1 MGPDTSRPARDGRT
15 EVECSNR
22 LTWGS
27 APAPQVS
34 WAAMMSASSA
44 ISDPEAPSEVA
55 ADGRTGLLKR
65 VRDWFRD
72 LGPRVR
78 GLFAFLLYL
87 CSSILVFALP
97 VISDLGHRCVG
108 ACLSDTSLYEWS
120 FNWMHQAVTTGV
132 DPLFTD
138 KVWAPSGVHL
148 AWVTTLPGP
157 ALLFEPIT
165 AAFGGLFSVNVLM
178 ILAPAL
184 AAWAAYLV
192 CIRLTHRF
200 WPAVI
205 GGVLFGFSTYVNQ
218 HMRAQLNLVLI
229 FFIPLAVYL
238 VIRRVE
244 SSIGRIMFVVL
255 LALVLAG
262 EFSTST
268 EGFATM
274 TLFGGVA
281 YPGALIVAPM
291 VVKKRLLWTIPLIGA
306 SYAICGLLVLPI
318 LQRLRYDPPPDHA
331 IRAPDINSLD
341 LLSFI
346 VPNQYGRF
354 GGQRFLSLS
363 EKFPVLPQNDTGYIS
378 VLFVVVLVWFTV
390 QFWRRWWA
398 WLLTGFTLL
407 VAMLAMGPT
416 LHIAGRSIG
425 SLPGRWLFEAPLI
438 QHATPDRFPLYMFM
452 SLAILTAIWVAAASG
467 RWAWTR
473 YAIAALGIVAIS
485 TNLAIEPTYHGTET
499 VPSFF
504 TDGTYK
510 QYIAHDD
517 VVLTMPYVLGND
529 MDWQTMTDFDFRLAR
544 AYIGPIHPI
553 GHLKAGLGMILT
565 EPGHYLPG
573 PNAVR
578 FFIDQRHVTAVVAE
592 NPVPPE
598 IVTLLHDVLGVDG
611 VDVGGGPG
619 WGGGGGGADAPPAPP
634 PPAGGP
640 HPPPPAALFS
650 PPGAENA

>member
-1 MGPDTSRPARDGRT
+1 
-15 EVECSNR
+15 
-22 LTWGS
+22 
-27 APAPQVS
+27 
-34 WAAMMSASSA
+34 MMSASSA

-55 ADGRTGLLKR
+55 VDGRTGLLKG
-65 VRDWFRD
+65 VLDWFRD
-72 LGPRVR
+72 LGPRMR

-138 KVWAPSGVHL
+138 KIWAPSGVHL

-192 CIRLTHRF
+192 CIRLTHKL
-200 WPAVI
+200 WPAII
-205 GGVLFGFSTYVNQ
+205 GGFLFGFSTYVSQ

-229 FFIPLAVYL
+229 FFVPLAVYL

-244 SSIGRIMFVVL
+244 SSMGRVVFVIL
-255 LALVLAG
+255 LALVLG
-262 EFSTST
+262 GQFSTST
-268 EGFATM
+268 EVFATM
-274 TLFGGVA
+274 TLFAALA
-281 YPGALIVAPM
+281 YIGALIVAPV
-291 VVKKRLLWTIPLIGA
+291 VVKKRLLWTTPLIAA
-306 SYAICGLLVLPI
+306 SYALCGLLVLPI
-318 LQRLRYDPPPDHA
+318 LRRLQYDPPPDHA

-354 GGQRFLSLS
+354 GGQRFLSVS

-425 SLPGRWLFEAPLI
+425 ALPGKWLFEAPLI

-510 QYIAHDD
+510 QYIGHDD

-611 VDVGGGPG
+611 VDVGGVTVWQVPASGTTPHE
-619 WGGGGGGADAPPAPP
+619 PPLPTKVITTPP
-634 PPAGGP
+634 
-640 HPPPPAALFS
+640 
-650 PPGAENA
+650 

>member
-1 MGPDTSRPARDGRT
+1 MGPNTSRPARDGRT
-15 EVECSNR
+15 EGEGSNR

-55 ADGRTGLLKR
+55 ADGRTSLLKG
-65 VRDWFRD
+65 VLDWFRD
-72 LGPRVR
+72 LGPRMR

-120 FNWMHQAVTTGV
+120 FNWMHQAVRTGG
-132 DPLFTD
+132 DPLFTETI
-138 KVWAPSGVHL
+138 WAPSGVHL

-192 CIRLTHRF
+192 CVRLTHKF
-200 WPAVI
+200 WPAII
-205 GGVLFGFSTYVNQ
+205 GGFLFGFSTYVSQ

-229 FFIPLAVYL
+229 FFVPLAVYL

-244 SSIGRIMFVVL
+244 SSMGRIAFVLL

-262 EFSTST
+262 QFSTST
-268 EGFATM
+268 EVFATM
-274 TLFGGVA
+274 TVFGGFA
-281 YPGALIVAPM
+281 CLGALIVAP
-291 VVKKRLLWTIPLIGA
+291 VIVKRRLLWTIPLLAA

-318 LQRLRYDPPPDHA
+318 LRRLQYDPPPDHA

-341 LLSFI
+341 LFSFI
-346 VPNQYGRF
+346 VPNQFGRF
-354 GGQRFLSLS
+354 GGQRFLALS
-363 EKFPVLPQNDTGYIS
+363 HRFPVLPQNDTGYIG
-378 VLFVVVLVWFTV
+378 VLLVVVLVWFTV
-390 QFWRRWWA
+390 QFWRQWWA
-398 WLLTGFTLL
+398 WLLTGFTVL
-407 VAMLAMGPT
+407 AGMLAMGPT

-425 SLPGRWLFEAPLI
+425 ALPGKWLFEVPLI

-452 SLAILTAIWVAAASG
+452 SLAILTAIWVAGASG

-473 YAIAALGIVAIS
+473 YAIAAVGIVALS
-485 TNLAIEPTYHGTET
+485 TNLAIEPTYHGSQT

-510 QYIAHDD
+510 QYVHPDD
-517 VVLTMPYVLGND
+517 VVLAIPYTLGSD
-529 MDWQTMTDFDFRLAR
+529 MDWQTATDFDFRLAR

-553 GHLKAGLGMILT
+553 GHLNAGLGTILT
-565 EPGHYLPG
+565 QPVHYLPP

-578 FFIDQRHVTAVVAE
+578 FFIDERQVKAVVAQD
-592 NPVPPE
+592 PVPPE
-598 IVTLLHDVLGVDG
+598 IVALMHDGLGVDG
-611 VDVGGGPG
+611 VDVGGVTVWQVPES
-619 WGGGGGGADAPPAPP
+619 GATESEPP
-634 PPAGGP
+634 PPAQVITTAP
-640 HPPPPAALFS
+640 
-650 PPGAENA
+650 

>member
-1 MGPDTSRPARDGRT
+1 
-15 EVECSNR
+15 
-22 LTWGS
+22 
-27 APAPQVS
+27 
-34 WAAMMSASSA
+34 MMSASSA
-44 ISDPEAPSEVA
+44 ISDPEAPSET
-55 ADGRTGLLKR
+55 ADGDRTGGLKG
-65 VRDWFRD
+65 VADWFRAR
-72 LGPRVR
+72 GPRTR
-78 GLFAFLLYL
+78 GLFAFLIYL
-87 CSSILVFALP
+87 VSSILVFALP
-97 VISDLGHRCVG
+97 VIGDLGNRCVG
-108 ACLSDTSLYEWS
+108 SCLPDTSLYEWS
-120 FNWMHQAVTTGV
+120 FDWMHQALTNGV

-138 KVWAPSGVHL
+138 KIWAPSGVHL

-157 ALLFEPIT
+157 ALVFEPIT

-205 GGVLFGFSTYVNQ
+205 GGFLFGFSTYVNQ

-244 SSIGRIMFVVL
+244 SSIGRIMFIVL

-268 EGFATM
+268 EVFATM
-274 TLFGGVA
+274 TLFGGFA
-281 YPGALIVAPM
+281 YLGALIVAPM
-291 VVKKRLLWTIPLIGA
+291 VVKKRLLWTIPLLAA
-306 SYAICGLLVLPI
+306 SCAICGLLVLPI

-341 LLSFI
+341 LPSFI

-363 EKFPVLPQNDTGYIS
+363 EKFPLLPQNDTGYVS
-378 VLFVVVLVWFTV
+378 VLLVVVLVWFTV

-407 VAMLAMGPT
+407 VGMLAMGPT
-416 LHIAGRSIG
+416 LHIAGRSVG
-425 SLPGRWLFEAPLI
+425 TSPGKWLFEAPLI

-473 YAIAALGIVAIS
+473 YAIAALGVVALS
-485 TNLAIEPTYHGTET
+485 TNLSIEPTYHGTQT
-499 VPSFF
+499 VPPFF
-504 TDGTYK
+504 TSGEYT
-510 QYIAHDD
+510 QYIGHDD
-517 VVLTMPYVLGND
+517 VVLAMPYQLGSD
-529 MDWQTMTDFDFRLAR
+529 MDWQTSTDFNFRLAR

-565 EPGHYLPG
+565 QPGHYLPG

-578 FFIDQRHVTAVVAE
+578 FFVDQRDVKAVVAE

-598 IVTLLHDVLGVDG
+598 IITLMEDVLRVQGQ
-611 VDVGGGPG
+611 DVGGVTIWQVPASGTTPHEPPLP
-619 WGGGGGGADAPPAPP
+619 AQVITTAP
-634 PPAGGP
+634 
-640 HPPPPAALFS
+640 
-650 PPGAENA
+650 

>member
-1 MGPDTSRPARDGRT
+1 
-15 EVECSNR
+15 
-22 LTWGS
+22 
-27 APAPQVS
+27 
-34 WAAMMSASSA
+34 MMSASSA
-44 ISDPEAPSEVA
+44 ISDPEAPSET
-55 ADGRTGLLKR
+55 ADGNRTGGLER
-65 VRDWFRD
+65 VADWLRAR
-72 LGPRVR
+72 GPRTR

-87 CSSILVFALP
+87 ISSILVFALP
-97 VISDLGHRCVG
+97 VIGDLGNRCVG
-108 ACLSDTSLYEWS
+108 SCLPDTSLYEWS
-120 FNWMHQAVTTGV
+120 FDWMHKALTTGV

-138 KVWAPSGVHL
+138 TIWAPSGVHL

-165 AAFGGLFSVNVLM
+165 GALGGLFSVNVLM

-192 CIRLTHRF
+192 CIRLTHKF
-200 WPAVI
+200 WPAII
-205 GGVLFGFSTYVNQ
+205 GGFLFGFSTYVSQ

-244 SSIGRIMFVVL
+244 SSIGRILFVVL

-268 EGFATM
+268 EVFATM
-274 TLFGGVA
+274 TLFGGFA
-281 YPGALIVAPM
+281 YLGALIVAPM
-291 VVKKRLLWTIPLIGA
+291 VVKKRLLWTVPLIGA

-318 LQRLRYDPPPDHA
+318 LQRLQYDPPPDHA

-346 VPNQYGRF
+346 VPNQFGRF

-363 EKFPVLPQNDTGYIS
+363 HKFPVLPQNDTGYVS
-378 VLFVVVLVWFTV
+378 LLFVVVLVWFTV
-390 QFWRRWWA
+390 QFRRQWWA

-407 VAMLAMGPT
+407 VGMLAMGPT

-425 SLPGRWLFEAPLI
+425 ALPGKWLFEAPLI
-438 QHATPDRFPLYMFM
+438 QHATPDRFPLYMFL

-485 TNLAIEPTYHGTET
+485 TNLAIEPTYHGTQT

-504 TDGTYK
+504 TDGTY
-510 QYIAHDD
+510 QDYIQPDD
-517 VVLTMPYVLGND
+517 VVLAMPYQLGSD
-529 MDWQTMTDFDFRLAR
+529 MDWQTATDFEFRLAR

-553 GHLKAGLGMILT
+553 GHLNAGLGMILT
-565 EPGHYLPG
+565 EPGKYLPP
-573 PNAVR
+573 PNAAR
-578 FFIDQRHVTAVVAE
+578 YFIEQRDVKVVVAE

-598 IVTLLHDVLGVDG
+598 IVSMMHDVLGVDG
-611 VDVGGGPG
+611 TDVGGVTVWEVPASGPTQNEPPLP
-619 WGGGGGGADAPPAPP
+619 AQVITTAP
-634 PPAGGP
+634 
-640 HPPPPAALFS
+640 
-650 PPGAENA
+650 